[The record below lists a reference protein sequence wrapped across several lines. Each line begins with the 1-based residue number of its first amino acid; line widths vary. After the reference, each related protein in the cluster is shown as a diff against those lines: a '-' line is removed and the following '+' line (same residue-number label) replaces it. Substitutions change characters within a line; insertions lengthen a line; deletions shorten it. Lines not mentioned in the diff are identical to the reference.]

1 MKTLTPRREK
11 FAQCMADGMTA
22 ADAYRAAF
30 TVKTMN
36 EKTLWSTA
44 SRIYNLPAVAARVQ
58 ELRSFIDKGTEQLF
72 SITKAAAA
80 AMVLE
85 DAVRVV
91 QADPSDLITHRCLNC
106 RFCHGT
112 NNAYRWRDEEEFWTA
127 TADAAEA
134 QDKWDA
140 TPERERRGKRP
151 KLPTDEG
158 GYGFRTIAPPMPN
171 CPKCEGE
178 GIVDVRVADV
188 QTLTGPARSLYNGIK
203 VKKDGS
209 IEVLM
214 RSKDAAR
221 DLLGKYAGVVVDQ
234 VKHSGVVGL
243 TPIPLSEEVR
253 AAVLKAIENDI

>member
-1 MKTLTPRREK
+1 MALTAKREK
-11 FAQCMADGMTA
+11 FAQCVADGMTA
-22 ADAYRAAF
+22 ADAYRTAF
-30 TVKTMN
+30 TVKTMSN
-36 EKTLWSTA
+36 RTLWTKA
-44 SRIYNLPAVAARVQ
+44 SEIYNLEQVSARIDA
-58 ELRSFIDKGTEQLF
+58 LRKLRDQGTEKLF

-91 QADPSDLITHRCLNC
+91 QADPSDLITHRRLNC
-106 RFCHGT
+106 RYCHGT
-112 NNAYRWRDEEEFWTA
+112 NHAYRWRDEEEFWA
-127 TADAAEA
+127 VTADAAEA
-134 QDKWDA
+134 QDMWDK
-140 TPERERRGKRP
+140 TEPDRRRGKRP
-151 KLPTDEG
+151 KLPTDDG
-158 GYGFRTIAPPMPN
+158 GYGFRNIAPSMPG
-171 CPKCEGE
+171 CPNCEGE
-178 GIVDVRVADV
+178 GIADVHVADV
-188 QTLTGPARSLYNGIK
+188 RTLSGAARTLYNGVK

-243 TPIPLSEEVR
+243 TPIPLSDEVR